1 MFISLVSYLDGCLLL
16 VIAVDSSLMQ
26 DKFDDKGWGCAYRS
40 LQTLWSWYQC
50 QSYTLKDAP
59 SHRAIQQTLV
69 DIGVPPPPPHCTLGH
84 IIQILRW
91 WPAS

>member
-1 MFISLVSYLDGCLLL
+1 
-16 VIAVDSSLMQ
+16 MQ

-69 DIGVPPPPPHCTLGH
+69 DIGVPPPLHLPTALLGLHTLSH
-84 IIQILRW
+84 IIQILHW